1 MRLNWWVFG
10 RHECPAVVF
19 SHRGRGLCEAVGA
32 SSVPCL
38 RWMRSGI
45 ALIRLWSFV
54 RFCVILAASWCH
66 KFSREV
72 LIVSGSRAHASSWPL
87 VWRSLV
93 APFFCLLAKFWPMLF
108 VGLLLEFYLVKVL
121 QYSLSFRWHCWPGF
135 VFFHHVFLISNW
147 LLRSLA
153 RKDDRTETWY
163 VVIGLSHPISS
174 PVLSA
179 LDADHIRYF
188 LI

>member
-1 MRLNWWVFG
+1 
-10 RHECPAVVF
+10 
-19 SHRGRGLCEAVGA
+19 
-32 SSVPCL
+32 
-38 RWMRSGI
+38 
-45 ALIRLWSFV
+45 
-54 RFCVILAASWCH
+54 
-66 KFSREV
+66 
-72 LIVSGSRAHASSWPL
+72 
-87 VWRSLV
+87 
-93 APFFCLLAKFWPMLF
+93 MLF

-135 VFFHHVFLISNW
+135 VFFHYVFLISNW

-153 RKDDRTETWY
+153 RKDDRIETWY